1 MNLTNK
7 QNQKKMKHR
16 PKRENYSVGIYGDI
30 EYDEKIEKYCTYLE
44 KINKELRDY
53 IDNKLKP
60 KEDERK

>member
-1 MNLTNK
+1 MN
-7 QNQKKMKHR
+7 HR

-60 KEDERK
+60 KEDE